1 MARQRNASHDRPEG
15 GALNAAI
22 SEVVVRLMAQR
33 TGRGPTKAR
42 TTIDRDVIVVVL
54 QNSLT
59 SGEQFLVDSDHS
71 EQVLD
76 MRRAYQAAMRTDCV
90 AAVEAL
96 TDRTVTAFMS
106 ANHIE
111 PDLAA
116 EVFVLEPEPLPP
128 V

>member
-22 SEVVVRLMAQR
+22 SEVVVRLMALG

-59 SGEQFLVDSDHS
+59 SGEQFLVDRDHS

-106 ANHIE
+106 ANHIK